1 MLAVKP
7 LTIGWGCLTI
17 HRMTVPSMPHTLWP
31 HVALLWP
38 ESDDESRSDSFKFA
52 LKNGLGLH
60 LLAGAFGRYRWAMH
74 EVVRIASLPKDG
86 LIIIFQFEKDTS
98 VATKSGYLVKY
109 RNVLSMAWR
118 HIWVCVSAHS
128 TFEYIWVVWNHP
140 DYPMAIPHLYA
151 RKLSWP
157 STLWDSTVWEWM
169 ISRGKQRSTC
179 GLWN

>member
-1 MLAVKP
+1 MDGLKC
-7 LTIGWGCLTI
+7 GDW
-17 HRMTVPSMPHTLWP
+17 PSMPYTLWP

-98 VATKSGYLVKY
+98 VATKS
-109 RNVLSMAWR
+109 R
-118 HIWVCVSAHS
+118 HVAATW
-128 TFEYIWVVWNHP
+128 
-140 DYPMAIPHLYA
+140 
-151 RKLSWP
+151 
-157 STLWDSTVWEWM
+157 
-169 ISRGKQRSTC
+169 
-179 GLWN
+179 